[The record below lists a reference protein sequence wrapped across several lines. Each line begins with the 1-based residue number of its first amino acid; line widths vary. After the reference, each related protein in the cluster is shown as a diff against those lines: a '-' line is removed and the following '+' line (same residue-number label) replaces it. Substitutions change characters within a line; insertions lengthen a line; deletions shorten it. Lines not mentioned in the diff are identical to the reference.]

1 MSDCVKGDLPGEEV
15 TLDVQSVDGNSSALV
30 HTLCR
35 AVCVPSLVIQ
45 AAQVEAAMR
54 SGTTHVVE
62 ISADPKYGIYKYF
75 APTELKWLLELARES
90 GLTILEKNK

>member
-1 MSDCVKGDLPGEEV
+1 MKKSRS
-15 TLDVQSVDGNSSALV
+15 TSNQSTETVPLLV

-75 APTELKWLLELARES
+75 APTELKWLLRPMSLD
-90 GLTILEKNK
+90 